1 MSGFRFGVRF
11 PIGLPG
17 IRASRSSVFVFRVR
31 AIGDFF
37 RGLLGGIAGVPLG
50 VVGVELAVPFV
61 GKDPL
66 AMGDAMGDAMGETE
80 RRRGCRGRRGPITS
94 KKNVDV
100 VFRA

>member
-1 MSGFRFGVRF
+1 MIEDGEWWIFLRWMFETR
-11 PIGLPG
+11 
-17 IRASRSSVFVFRVR
+17 IRETV
-31 AIGDFF
+31 
-37 RGLLGGIAGVPLG
+37 GGPPMGRNL
-50 VVGVELAVPFV
+50 LAVWTIEPRGGACCFF

-66 AMGDAMGDAMGETE
+66 AMRDAMGDAMGETE